1 MIKLLLPRQLVA
13 QPPAGQAPGPLAFA
27 FQKAYSL
34 LKRAAAWSL
43 PISFF
48 GLLPSIF
55 VLQVYDRVIARGAI
69 ATLVA
74 LVAGIFCFLALEY
87 WLRARRSRDLRNAG
101 ATIDHHVSHALLKS
115 LMQQPLRALESR
127 PASAWLMLFRD
138 IGAVRGTVTGGLMG
152 AIFDLPMAFFALAV
166 IGIVAWPVLPIVVA
180 FLGVMAFLAWW
191 WADEVRAG
199 RVEET
204 ARVRDLDRV
213 VSELCR
219 ARETIK
225 TLGQDGPVVGMWRQ
239 SYEAWLAE
247 SFRKNGELENA
258 REGSTVL
265 LTVFS
270 VLVVTA
276 GALAVTEQLMT
287 VGALMAVNMLA
298 IKALA
303 PVAGLATSW
312 RLLAAASEAAKRLE
326 AVFEE
331 PLERPDSGMN
341 LPKPRGLL
349 ALQDVSFQFGEN
361 TRPVFERL
369 NLRIGPSGLHV
380 VVGRNGAGKS
390 TLVRLL
396 SGLYTPTHGTVRID
410 EYDLAQFSR
419 AELSTWIS
427 SLSQEVYWFSGP
439 LIESLRRSA
448 PGQSDEQIVAACQLS
463 GAHAFISRL
472 PDGYQ
477 TDVAEGGMGLSV
489 GERRKLA
496 LAQLFLRQPSVLIL
510 DEPSNDLDFASETA
524 LLAALQVVA
533 RHRTVVVVTHSLRIV
548 SAAHCIYHVDGDGGV
563 EQGTPTELV
572 PKLFGVQRPVPVPV
586 AAPAEAV

>member
-1 MIKLLLPRQLVA
+1 MIKLLLPQQLVA
-13 QPPAGQAPGPLAFA
+13 PPPAGEAKGPLASA
-27 FQKAYSL
+27 FESAYPL
-34 LKRAAAWSL
+34 LRRAAAWSL

-48 GLLPSIF
+48 GLLPAIF
-55 VLQVYDRVIARGAI
+55 VLQVYDRVIARSAI

-74 LVAGIFCFLALEY
+74 LVAGIVCFLALEY
-87 WLRARRSRDLRNAG
+87 GLRSRRSRALRNAG
-101 ATIDHHVSHALLKS
+101 ATIDHHVSAALLKS
-115 LMQQPLRALESR
+115 LVQQPLRALEAR

-138 IGAVRGTVTGGLMG
+138 IGAVRGTISGGLMG
-152 AIFDLPMAFFALAV
+152 AIFDLPMAVFALVV
-166 IGIVAWPVLPIVVA
+166 IGIVAWPVLPVVVV
-180 FLGVMAFLAWW
+180 FLALMAFLAWW

-204 ARVRDLDRV
+204 AKVRELDRV
-213 VSELCR
+213 MAELCR

-225 TLGQDGPVVGMWRQ
+225 TLGQDEPVMRMWRQ
-239 SYEAWLAE
+239 SYEGWLAE

-265 LTVFS
+265 LTLFS
-270 VLVVTA
+270 VVVVTA
-276 GALAVTEQLMT
+276 GAMAVTEQLMT
-287 VGALMAVNMLA
+287 VGSLMAVNMLA
-298 IKALA
+298 IKALS

-326 AVFEE
+326 AVLAE
-331 PLERPDSGMN
+331 PLERADSGLN

-349 ALQDVSFQFGEN
+349 SLSDVSFRFCEF

-369 NLRIGPSGLHV
+369 NLQIGPTGLHV
-380 VVGRNGAGKS
+380 IVGRNGAGKS

-396 SGLYTPTHGTVRID
+396 SGLYAPAEGTVRID

-419 AELSTWIS
+419 GELANWIS
-427 SLSQEVYWFSGP
+427 SLSQEVYWFSGS

-448 PGQSDEQIVAACQLS
+448 PSQTDEQIVAACQLS

-472 PDGYQ
+472 PDGYH
-477 TDVAEGGMGLSV
+477 TDVGEGGMGLSV

-496 LAQLFLRQPSVLIL
+496 LAQLFLRQPAVLIL
-510 DEPSNDLDFASETA
+510 DEPSNDLDFASE
-524 LLAALQVVA
+524 AALIAALNVVA

-548 SAAHCIYHVDGDGGV
+548 SAAHRIYHVDGEGGV
-563 EQGTPTELV
+563 EQGTPQVMV
-572 PKLFGVQRPVPVPV
+572 PKLFGVQRPTPV
-586 AAPAEAV
+586 AAAEAVS